1 MTTTPSRRI
10 LLVTHVGRPEAQQ
23 LAADVATRLIASG
36 VGVCAP
42 PDELVGTPLADVAGV
57 EASAAGDASDGPDS
71 AAAGCEL
78 VCVLGGDGTILRG
91 AELSRGSGV
100 PLLGV
105 NLGHVGFLAE
115 AEREDL
121 DATVERI
128 VVARL
133 HRRGAHDPRGAR
145 LRGRPPGVLVV
156 GAERGDRREGLA
168 RADARAHRR
177 HRRPPAVDLGLRRHR
192 HGDAHRLHRLR
203 VLGRRARSCGP
214 TSRRCSSCRSART
227 PSSPGP
233 WSSARSPASSSRCW
247 PAPRAP
253 ASCGA
258 TAAAPSTCRRA
269 RASRCTAPT
278 SRCGWPACR
287 TAAFTDRLVEKFR
300 PAGAGLAR
308 SRRRDDVRRRPGRRA
323 P

>member
-1 MTTTPSRRI
+1 M
-10 LLVTHVGRPEAQQ
+10 
-23 LAADVATRLIASG
+23 
-36 VGVCAP
+36 GVCAP
-42 PDELVGTPLADVAGV
+42 ADELVDTPLADVPGV
-57 EASAAGDASDGPDS
+57 QAAARRRPLGPRTS
-71 AAAGCEL
+71 PAAGCEL

-145 LRGRPPGVLVV
+145 RTRTATPVFSSWALNEVTVEKASRERMLELTVEIDGRPLSTWGCDGIVMATPTGSTAYAFSAGGPVVWPDVEALLLVPISAHALFARPVVVGPQSRLVV
-156 GAERGDRREGLA
+156 EVLA
-168 RADARAHRR
+168 R
-177 HRRPPAVDLGLRRHR
+177 
-192 HGDAHRLHRLR
+192 
-203 VLGRRARSCGP
+203 
-214 TSRRCSSCRSART
+214 T
-227 PSSPGP
+227 
-233 WSSARSPASSSRCW
+233 
-247 PAPRAP
+247 PRAP

-258 TAAAPSTCRRA
+258 TGGAPSRCRRA
-269 RASRCTAPT
+269 PASRCSAP
-278 SRCGWPACR
+278 SQPVRLARLSHGG
-287 TAAFTDRLVEKFR
+287 FTDRLVEKFDLPVQGWR
-300 PAGAGLAR
+300 GAARRLADAADDADR
-308 SRRRDDVRRRPGRRA
+308 VQRWTARDRGDPH

>member
-1 MTTTPSRRI
+1 MTTTSRRI

-42 PDELVGTPLADVAGV
+42 ADELVDTPLAAVAGV
-57 EASAAGDASDGPDS
+57 EAATTADPADGPDS
-71 AAAGCEL
+71 AATGCEL

-128 VVARL
+128 VSRDYTVEERMTL
-133 HRRGAHDPRGAR
+133 EVHRPRGRAR
-145 LRGRPPGVLVV
+145 GVLLV
-156 GAERGDRREGLA
+156 GAQRGDRREGRA

-177 HRRPPAVDLGLRRHR
+177 DRRPAPVDLGL
-192 HGDAHRLHRLR
+192 
-203 VLGRRARSCGP
+203 
-214 TSRRCSSCRSART
+214 
-227 PSSPGP
+227 
-233 WSSARSPASSSRCW
+233 
-247 PAPRAP
+247 
-253 ASCGA
+253 
-258 TAAAPSTCRRA
+258 
-269 RASRCTAPT
+269 
-278 SRCGWPACR
+278 
-287 TAAFTDRLVEKFR
+287 
-300 PAGAGLAR
+300 
-308 SRRRDDVRRRPGRRA
+308 
-323 P
+323 